1 MQTNNAQIIPQLQVW
16 RSDRGNGNAY
26 TRVTSVLLTPTPP
39 ANPNINGGYIRKLL
53 FSGTLN
59 PPINVRQGDVLGLV
73 LSNDGQLVIQT
84 ASFPDVSL
92 PMNYI
97 FTSASNFSD
106 MDNVDLQMTG
116 WTSIEFQQP
125 LISLDMGKYKHMY
138 IIIHAA
144 ISAV

>member
-26 TRVTSVLLTPTPP
+26 TRVASVLLTPTPP

-106 MDNVDLQMTG
+106 MSNVDLQMTG

-138 IIIHAA
+138 IHAA
-144 ISAV
+144 ISVV